1 MFIKWQNMVLKLTS
15 ALTVMVTVQTQTHD
29 KLHRSQYTQIRVHET
44 KETGINWMTVSVFWL
59 YMMVWFYKM
68 LPWGK
73 LGSTVDI
80 SQLSLTAACET

>member
-1 MFIKWQNMVLKLTS
+1 M
-15 ALTVMVTVQTQTHD
+15 HD
-29 KLHRSQYTQIRVHET
+29 KLHRSQYTQIHVHET
-44 KETGINWMTVSVFWL
+44 KETGISWMTVSVFWL

-80 SQLSLTAACET
+80 SQLSLTTACETSTEKSTFKKAFIKII